1 MRKINGIEVAAF
13 CSLLLVVLSLATVN
27 AWLSRKALPPSDF
40 RGILTAT
47 VFVVSTY
54 FFATLTYRVTFSLW
68 PLSIG
73 DIPEGSRAEFF
84 WNLHQLFFL
93 VLFFSVIRS
102 HWVPVPLTRLV
113 YLALG
118 ARLGANT
125 YSGGAILDP
134 ALTTLGRDCIIGHD
148 AVLFAHAI
156 EGRLLA
162 LHPIRVG
169 NGVTIGAHAVIMPGV
184 QIGDGA
190 IVAVAAVVTKGQVI
204 GAGELWGGAP
214 ARRLR

>member
-1 MRKINGIEVAAF
+1 MRKINGPEVAVF
-13 CSLLLVVLSLATVN
+13 CLLLMAVLGLATGS
-27 AWLSRKALPPSDF
+27 AWLSIKEIPPSDF
-40 RGILTAT
+40 RGISIAAI
-47 VFVVSTY
+47 FVAGTY
-54 FFATLTYRVTFSLW
+54 FFAALTYRMIFAFF
-68 PLSIG
+68 PLPIG

-102 HWVPVPLTRLV
+102 HIVPVPLTRLV

-125 YSGGAILDP
+125 YSGGAMLDP

-156 EGRLLA
+156 EGRRLA
-162 LHPIRVG
+162 LHPIRIG

-184 QIGDGA
+184 DIGDGA
-190 IVAVAAVVTKGQVI
+190 IVAVGAVVTKGQII

-214 ARRLR
+214 AHRLR

>member
-1 MRKINGIEVAAF
+1 MRKINGSEVAVF
-13 CSLLLVVLSLATVN
+13 CSLLLAVLALAGGS
-27 AWLSRKALPPSDF
+27 AWLLSKTLPPSDF
-40 RGILTAT
+40 RGIAT
-47 VFVVSTY
+47 VAVFVASTY
-54 FFATLTYRVTFSLW
+54 LFAALIYRITFSLW
-68 PLSIG
+68 PLPIG

-102 HWVPVPLTRLV
+102 HVVPIPLTRLV

-125 YSGGAILDP
+125 YSGGAMLDP
-134 ALTTLGRDCIIGHD
+134 ALTTLGSDCIIGHD

-156 EGRLLA
+156 EGRHLA
-162 LHPIRVG
+162 LHPISIG

-190 IVAVAAVVTKGQVI
+190 IVAVGAVVTKGQII